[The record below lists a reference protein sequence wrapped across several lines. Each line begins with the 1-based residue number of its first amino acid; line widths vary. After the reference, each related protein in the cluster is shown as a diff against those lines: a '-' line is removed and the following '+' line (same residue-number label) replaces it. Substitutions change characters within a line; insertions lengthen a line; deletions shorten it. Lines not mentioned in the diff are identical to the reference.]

1 MELLIAH
8 RPETCRFET
17 LVDGF
22 TAYVEYRREDNVLDV
37 IHTIVPPALEGRGI
51 ASRFVGAA
59 YDYAREEGLT
69 FKATCSYAIAWL
81 QRKRNSGQ

>member
-51 ASRFVGAA
+51 ASRLVGAA
-59 YDYAREEGLT
+59 YDYAREEGFT
-69 FKATCSYAIAWL
+69 FKATCSYAVAWL

>member
-17 LVDGF
+17 AVDGLI
-22 TAYVEYRREDNVLDV
+22 AYVEYRREDNVLDV

-51 ASRFVGAA
+51 ASA
-59 YDYAREEGLT
+59 YDYTREEGLT

-81 QRKRNSGQ
+81 QRKKNSGQ

>member
-51 ASRFVGAA
+51 ASRLVGAA
-59 YDYAREEGLT
+59 YDYAREEGLI
-69 FKATCSYAIAWL
+69 FKATCSYAVAWL

>member
-1 MELLIAH
+1 MDLLTAP
-8 RPETCRFET
+8 RPKPCRLEPW
-17 LVDGF
+17 VAGF
-22 TAYVEYRREDNVLDV
+22 PAYVESRREDNVLDV

-51 ASRFVGAA
+51 ASRLVGAA

-69 FKATCSYAIAWL
+69 FKATCSYAVAWL